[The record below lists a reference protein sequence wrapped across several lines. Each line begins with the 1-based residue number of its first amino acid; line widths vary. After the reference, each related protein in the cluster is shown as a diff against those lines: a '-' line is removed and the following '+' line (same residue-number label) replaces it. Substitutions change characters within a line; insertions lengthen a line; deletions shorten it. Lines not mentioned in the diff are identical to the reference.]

1 MKRLALLLA
10 LCASAILSLM
20 GILVWGARVVP
31 FSPEE
36 ELAFTKNFPAVQYH
50 GINIRYKTQGD
61 PKKPAIIFV
70 HGLGGSL
77 FSWRRQWEALSR
89 DYYMIA
95 LDLPGFGTSDR
106 PKTADLYDMKELSG
120 AVNAV
125 LEHLGVMRAHV
136 VGHSLGGAISLRFAR
151 TYPEK
156 TRSLTLIDSAGY
168 YSKVPLALRLS
179 TVLWDFSKP
188 FLGRWMI
195 QGLLYDVASK
205 TSVVTDDAVE
215 GYLLPLRMS
224 GGFGLPHVVVKIE
237 ALADKIK
244 TEEPHISEV
253 KVPTLIV
260 WGRNDTWIDL
270 SFGERFRKEI
280 KNSTLIV
287 HDDAGHIPHEEN
299 PEKFNSDL
307 LEFLQRTENGLTFL
321 KP

>member
-1 MKRLALLLA
+1 MKKLAQLTA
-10 LCASAILSLM
+10 LCASAILCLM

-31 FSPEE
+31 FSSEE
-36 ELAFTKNFPAVQYH
+36 ELAFTKNFPAFQYQ

-61 PKKPAIIFV
+61 PTKPAIVFV
-70 HGLGGSL
+70 HGLGSSL
-77 FSWRRQWEALSR
+77 FSWRRQWDALSR

-106 PKTADLYDMKELSG
+106 PQTPDFYDMKELSG

-125 LEHLGVMRAHV
+125 LEHLGVKRAHV

-151 TYPEK
+151 NYPEK

-168 YSKVPLALRLS
+168 YSQVPLALRMS
-179 TVLWDFSKP
+179 TYLWDVSKP

-195 QGLLYDVASK
+195 QGLLYDVAYN
-205 TSVVTDDAVE
+205 TSVVTDEAIE

-224 GGFGLPHVVVKIE
+224 GNFGLPHVVVKIE
-237 ALADKIK
+237 SLAEKIK
-244 TEEPHISEV
+244 TEEPYISSLQ
-253 KVPTLIV
+253 VPTLIV
-260 WGRNDTWIDL
+260 WGRKDSWIDL
-270 SFGERFRKEI
+270 SFGERFHNEI
-280 KNSTLIV
+280 KNSSLIIY
-287 HDDAGHIPHEEN
+287 DDAGHIPHEEY

-307 LEFLQRTENGLTFL
+307 LEFLQRTENGLTYL